1 MCARKHDACTRLLR
15 VPLLPILRAH
25 ACLAALTALRL
36 PRMRRAQA
44 RPRPAAQRRC
54 VHASVV
60 LCAALP
66 ELSVL
71 RAVARHCGVP
81 VLQCMRDVQEAA
93 RRAGSAAGH
102 RCRICTGTG
111 FTPATSAPG
120 RGSPLPRLHRDGVHP
135 CHICTGTGITP
146 ATSAPGPGSPLPR
159 LHRDRALPCHVCTE
173 IDRSILESAHA
184 MVRAPSAN
192 TAHARRVT
200 RTPPSSPPPPAYILH
215 AAPKPRSEL

>member
-1 MCARKHDACTRLLR
+1 MSARACINCGTRETPEVPAPISCVHVRGTTSALLCLFCARAHVRARLHDGCTRLLR

-102 RCRICTGTG
+102 RCRICTGTVL
-111 FTPATSAPG
+111 TAATSAPG
-120 RGSPLPRLHRDGVHP
+120 RGSPLPHLHRD
-135 CHICTGTGITP
+135 C
-146 ATSAPGPGSPLPR
+146 GSPLPH
-159 LHRDRALPCHVCTE
+159 LHRDCAHPCHVCIGTGLTPTTSAP
-173 IDRSILESAHA
+173 RSIDS
-184 MVRAPSAN
+184 
-192 TAHARRVT
+192 
-200 RTPPSSPPPPAYILH
+200 
-215 AAPKPRSEL
+215 